1 MGLTTALF
9 GNIIETMLNKQQERT
24 VYITFTEGYYN
35 IKGQPTNVAGLTFK
49 LVEDFKVSKS
59 GEGYVTVEGGG
70 QPGFPDRSI
79 RIKCEQGAYEVAGSA
94 KPIPQG
100 VSMLTALKKPAK
112 QGDAVVTDMTQIKVP
127 DTAVQHETDEEI
139 IERTRLRFEILKDMT
154 KAVKQGDVRA
164 MIVTGPP
171 GVGKSFGVEEVLAK
185 DDLFDMMGQRK
196 PKYEIVKG
204 AMSAIG
210 LYSKLYQFSDSKN
223 ILVFDDCDSILLDD
237 IALNILKAALDSSK
251 KRTISW
257 NTDSRLLRSEGI
269 PDKFEFKG
277 GAIFITNLKFENVR
291 SKKLQ
296 EHLAAL
302 ESRCH
307 YIDLRMD
314 TDREKVL
321 RIKQIVKDGMLD
333 SYEMEDVARD
343 EVVNFIE
350 EHRAVMRELSLRTVL
365 KVADLRKSFP
375 TNWQNMAK
383 VTVMK
388 GAY

>member
-1 MGLTTALF
+1 M
-9 GNIIETMLNKQQERT
+9 N
-24 VYITFTEGYYN
+24 ITFVEGYYN
-35 IKGQPTNVAGLTFK
+35 IRGNPVNVGGMTFK
-49 LVEDFKVSKS
+49 LVEDFKVGKD
-59 GEGYVTVEGGG
+59 GEGYVTVDGSS
-70 QPGFPDRSI
+70 QPGFPERNI
-79 RIKCEQGAYEVAGSA
+79 RVKCRQGAYSAAGA
-94 KPIPQG
+94 TQPIPEG
-100 VSMLTALKKPAK
+100 VSMLTALQSKPRGKNADVK
-112 QGDAVVTDMTQIKVP
+112 HMDFTQDKVA
-127 DTAVQHETDEEI
+127 DSTVAHETDEAI

-154 KAVKQGDVRA
+154 TAVKAGDVRA

-210 LYSKLYQFSDSKN
+210 LYSKLYHFSDAKN

-257 NTDSRLLRSEGI
+257 NTDSRVLRSEGI
-269 PDKFEFKG
+269 PDRFEFKG

-333 SYEMEDVARD
+333 SYELPEGGQA
-343 EVVNFIE
+343 EVVEFIDDN
-350 EHRAVMRELSLRTVL
+350 RNAMRELSLRTVL

-375 TNWQNMAK
+375 AKWQDMAR

-388 GAY
+388 GAA

>member
-1 MGLTTALF
+1 M
-9 GNIIETMLNKQQERT
+9 N
-24 VYITFTEGYYN
+24 ITFVEGYYN
-35 IKGQPTNVAGLTFK
+35 IRGNPVNVGGMTFK
-49 LVEDFKVSKS
+49 LVEDFKVGKD
-59 GEGYVTVEGGG
+59 GEGYVTVDGSS
-70 QPGFPDRSI
+70 QPGFPERNI
-79 RIKCEQGAYEVAGSA
+79 RVKCRQGAYSAAGSTQ
-94 KPIPQG
+94 PIPEG
-100 VSMLTALKKPAK
+100 VSMLTALQSKPRGKNADVNHMDFTQVK
-112 QGDAVVTDMTQIKVP
+112 VADSAV
-127 DTAVQHETDEEI
+127 AHESDEAI

-154 KAVKQGDVRA
+154 TAVKAGDVRA

-210 LYSKLYQFSDSKN
+210 LYSKLYKYSDPKS

-237 IALNILKAALDSSK
+237 VALNILKAALDSSK

-333 SYEMEDVARD
+333 DYELPVGAQD
-343 EVVNFIE
+343 EVVEFIDDN
-350 EHRAVMRELSLRTVL
+350 RNIMRELSLRTVL

-375 TNWQNMAK
+375 AKWQDMAR

-388 GAY
+388 GAA